1 VQGTGSGTRGAGHG
15 CGSGGGGG
23 GRRTAVAAPP
33 RGGASRRA
41 APSFCVRPASCG
53 GGGGMA
59 VGDGRA
65 RRAARTLWSAGE
77 YERDMS
83 ASPFRTPQP
92 PSRGKSEFHSAAKP
106 PRHPLS
112 DAKDSARRSSARNL
126 ASADMSPGARP
137 RPLVR
142 MCPPRPAARV

>member
-1 VQGTGSGTRGAGHG
+1 MAGGAQRW
-15 CGSGGGGG
+15 
-23 GRRTAVAAPP
+23 RRRRVAALRVVLRPLFACAP
-33 RGGASRRA
+33 RRVA
-41 APSFCVRPASCG
+41 
-53 GGGGMA
+53 GGGMA